1 MRVEILILFTLSTIH
16 AFIFSI
22 GNKNRDGLT
31 YCTEAKD
38 PAILNGE
45 IASPDWSVG
54 YYVCGNYIVAGISS
68 HKVCTDSVLWWDG
81 WVGQKYCSDLHYHL
95 TSTLDLKLNLTTWAT
110 GDGDTCQY
118 P

>member
-54 YYVCGNYIVAGISS
+54 YYLCGNYVAEGA
-68 HKVCTDSVLWWDG
+68 KFQLCTASVLWWDG
-81 WVGQKYCSDLHYHL
+81 WVGQNYCNELHYHL
-95 TSTLDLKLNLTTWAT
+95 ESFVKLKLTSFKANI
-110 GDGDTCQY
+110 